1 VRSALQNFIAERR
14 RGCARIMFTAGR
26 EQDLQQMER
35 LAGLQTLR
43 CPDWE
48 SASRP
53 PAGKITSVLIDLDAG
68 FRTGTTKPLLVIT
81 AADVLGSRARHS
93 QPMARQH
100 ASEAEAVMKL
110 AVGGAAIHL
119 QRGLA
124 VLSGLERVAAGGLS
138 DREMVRLS
146 FAKDEAALLPLAELA
161 LVWPY
166 AADPAG
172 VKLDDADGQAWE
184 ARRDQAERDIERTG
198 QRLLHLKLQRQRT
211 PAPVIV
217 PATAQYERFVAGFSY
232 SATPD
237 QSAAVEDVLK
247 DLASGIPMDRIV
259 CGDVGFGKTEVA
271 LRAAAATVFAGKQVV
286 LVVPTTVLARQHLVT
301 FRTRFTP
308 FGVEIGSLTRL
319 TTTADARRIKSQ
331 LRDGSLKLVVG
342 THALAGKD
350 VQFANLGLVIVDEE
364 QHFGATD
371 KAKLS
376 ALGEGIHTLT
386 MSATP
391 IPRTLTGAIAGL
403 RELSVITTPPV
414 HRAPVVTRISPFLD
428 ATLATALRREYR
440 RRGQSFVICSRIK
453 DIEPMLELLRRTAPE
468 LRVVAVHGRL
478 PARELDE
485 GMTRFV
491 AGDADVLLATNIIEN
506 GLDIPRANTIV
517 ICSPERF
524 GLAQLHQLRGRV
536 GRGSTRAFAYVL
548 TDSRAEQAQERL
560 SVLQELS
567 RPGAGFQI
575 SARDL
580 DLRGAGDLL
589 SEQQAGHVRVLG
601 PALHNHLLQCA
612 MQGKPQRVSDMWLPE
627 LNVDAAELLP
637 ASYVQDEPTRL
648 DIYDRLA
655 KADTHDEI
663 GEVGDEI
670 RLRFRPLPP
679 ETSNLIALAS
689 ARIDCRALGIE
700 RIDAGPLGLAAHLR
714 PGAPARSDTPLIRR
728 DGQRLV
734 YKHRIKDGEQ
744 VPAVIRFIEVL
755 KSGDLKARPSKRPR
769 NGKQTAAR

>member
-1 VRSALQNFIAERR
+1 
-14 RGCARIMFTAGR
+14 
-26 EQDLQQMER
+26 
-35 LAGLQTLR
+35 
-43 CPDWE
+43 
-48 SASRP
+48 
-53 PAGKITSVLIDLDAG
+53 
-68 FRTGTTKPLLVIT
+68 
-81 AADVLGSRARHS
+81 
-93 QPMARQH
+93 
-100 ASEAEAVMKL
+100 
-110 AVGGAAIHL
+110 
-119 QRGLA
+119 
-124 VLSGLERVAAGGLS
+124 
-138 DREMVRLS
+138 VRLS
-146 FAKDEAALLPLAELA
+146 FANDEAALLPVAELA

-172 VKLDDADGQAWE
+172 IKLDDADGRAWE

-198 QRLLHLKLQRQRT
+198 RRLFQLKLKRLRT
-211 PAPVIV
+211 QAPVIV
-217 PATAQYERFVAGFSY
+217 PPTAQYERFVTGFPY

-247 DLASGIPMDRIV
+247 DLASGVPMDRIV

-271 LRAAAATVFAGKQVV
+271 LRAAAATVFAGKQVA

-301 FRTRFTP
+301 FRTRFAP
-308 FGVEIGSLTRL
+308 FGVEIESLTRL
-319 TTTADARRIKSQ
+319 TSTADARRIKSQ
-331 LRDGSLKLVVG
+331 LRDGSLKLVLG

-350 VQFANLGLVIVDEE
+350 VRFANLGLVIVDEE
-364 QHFGATD
+364 QHFGATE

-403 RELSVITTPPV
+403 RELSVIATPPV

-428 ATLATALRREYR
+428 ATLAMALRREYR
-440 RRGQSFVICSRIK
+440 RRGQSFVICPRIK
-453 DIEPMLELLRRTAPE
+453 DIEPMLELLRRTVPE

-478 PARELDE
+478 PGRELDE
-485 GMTRFV
+485 RMMRFV
-491 AGDADVLLATNIIEN
+491 AGDADVLLATNIVEN

-536 GRGSTRAFAYVL
+536 GRGSTRAFAYIL
-548 TDSRAEQAQERL
+548 TDSDAEQAEERL

-601 PALHNHLLQCA
+601 PALHKHLLQCA
-612 MQGKPQRVSDMWLPE
+612 MQGKPQRASDIWIPE
-627 LNVDAAELLP
+627 LNVDAPELLP
-637 ASYVQDEPTRL
+637 AGYVQDEPTRL

-655 KADTHDEI
+655 KAGSHDDI
-663 GEVGDEI
+663 GEVEDEI
-670 RLRFRPLPP
+670 RLRFGALPP
-679 ETSNLIALAS
+679 ETSNLIALAR
-689 ARIDCRALGIE
+689 ARLDCRALGIE

-714 PGAPARSDTPLIRR
+714 PGAPARPASPLISR

-734 YKHRIKDGEQ
+734 YKRRIRDGEQ
-744 VPAVIRFIEVL
+744 VASVIRFIEVL
-755 KSGDLKARPSKRPR
+755 KRGDLKARPSKRPR
-769 NGKQTAAR
+769 NGRQAAAR